1 MEAIFASKLYKASTH
16 KSQIQA
22 ALADPN
28 NQELVMQLKKY
39 LTPETLQKLQPQEST
54 EPISHSTSSHSDV
67 PDDIAHNESR
77 PSASSTPPSA
87 PRPRHELS
95 QMLEDAETSDSSGGP
110 ETPMDAE
117 AEEHEGEME
126 EVVEEATD
134 IDVIDYVND
143 TEELLKSDKDTE
155 DVRQVK
161 LNDDELWVYYK
172 DKTNLNKVM
181 DSVIDKLSDA
191 FGTAIT
197 FSRLARTDNAIVFD
211 IS

>member
-1 MEAIFASKLYKASTH
+1 MEAIFSSKLYKASPN

-28 NQELVMQLKKY
+28 NQELVMQLRKY
-39 LTPETLQKLQPQEST
+39 LTPETLQELKPQQST
-54 EPISHSTSSHSDV
+54 KPISHHTSSDSDV

-77 PSASSTPPSA
+77 PSAPSRSASAPPS
-87 PRPRHELS
+87 PKHELS

-110 ETPMDAE
+110 ATPMDAE
-117 AEEHEGEME
+117 AEEHEDEMT

-134 IDVIDYVND
+134 LDTVDYVKD
-143 TEELLKSDKDTE
+143 AEDALKGD

-161 LNDDELWVYYK
+161 HVDDELWVYFK
-172 DKTNLNKVM
+172 DKVNLNKIM
-181 DSVIDKLSDA
+181 DEVIDKLSSTFSDSV
-191 FGTAIT
+191 T

-211 IS
+211 IA

>member
-1 MEAIFASKLYKASTH
+1 MEAIFASKLYKASTR

-28 NQELVMQLKKY
+28 NQELVMQLRKY
-39 LTPETLQKLQPQEST
+39 LTPETLQKLQPQEPT
-54 EPISHSTSSHSDV
+54 EPLSRSTSNEDAV
-67 PDDIAHNESR
+67 PDSVAHNESR

-95 QMLEDAETSDSSGGP
+95 QMLEDAESSDSSDTP
-110 ETPMDAE
+110 ATPMDAE

-134 IDVIDYVND
+134 IDTVDYAKD

-155 DVRQVK
+155 EVRQVK
-161 LNDDELWVYYK
+161 RDGDELWVYYK

-181 DSVIDKLSDA
+181 DNVIDKLSEA
-191 FGTAIT
+191 FGSAVT

-211 IS
+211 IM

>member
-1 MEAIFASKLYKASTH
+1 MEAIFASKLYKASTR

-28 NQELVMQLKKY
+28 NQELVMQLRKY
-39 LTPETLQKLQPQEST
+39 LTPETLQKLQPQEPT
-54 EPISHSTSSHSDV
+54 EPLSHSTSSEDAV
-67 PDDIAHNESR
+67 PDNVAHNESR

-87 PRPRHELS
+87 PRSRHELS
-95 QMLEDAETSDSSGGP
+95 QMLEDAESSDSSGGP

-134 IDVIDYVND
+134 IDTVDYAKD

-155 DVRQVK
+155 EVRQVK
-161 LNDDELWVYYK
+161 RNEDELWVYYR
-172 DKTNLNKVM
+172 DNVNLNKVM
-181 DSVIDKLSDA
+181 DNVIDKLSEA
-191 FGTAIT
+191 FGNAVT

-211 IS
+211 IM